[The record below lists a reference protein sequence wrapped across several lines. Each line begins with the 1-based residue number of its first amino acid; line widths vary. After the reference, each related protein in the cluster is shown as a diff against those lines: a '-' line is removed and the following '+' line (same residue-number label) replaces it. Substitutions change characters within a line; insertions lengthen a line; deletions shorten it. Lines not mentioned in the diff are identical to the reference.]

1 MSSKIYKN
9 IGITFWFLALVFA
22 LLPSWPYLYYRLSP
36 QASSDLA
43 ITIANTTTS
52 PSTIYQPAEATP
64 QALLAGD
71 LPSITP
77 SPSPSP
83 STQLPPLDPSL
94 PTQNGLLIDKI
105 GVKGEIHEGE
115 DWEKILKTGIWRV
128 PNFATPSTIHDLP
141 STKPLPIILAAHRW
155 GYLEWSAS
163 FRKLNSFYNLPKLQE
178 GDKIELIWE
187 QRKYKYTVKAV
198 STGTE
203 ITDYSHDLILYTCQ
217 LWNSPVRFFVYAS
230 RTN

>member
-9 IGITFWFLALVFA
+9 IGITFWFLALIFA

-43 ITIANTTTS
+43 TTIANTTTS
-52 PSTIYQPAEATP
+52 PSTIY
-64 QALLAGD
+64 D

-77 SPSPSP
+77 SLSPSP
-83 STQLPPLDPSL
+83 SIAYNPPSTKPSLPLPPLNPSL

-128 PNFATPSTIHDLP
+128 PNFATPSTIYDLP

-163 FRKLNSFYNLPKLQE
+163 FRKLNSFYNLPKLVE

-187 QRKYKYTVKAV
+187 QRKYKYVVKAV

>member
-1 MSSKIYKN
+1 MASKKHLYTRLGTLLWILAA
-9 IGITFWFLALVFA
+9 TFAI
-22 LLPSWPYLYYRLSP
+22 LPSWPYLYYRLSP

-43 ITIANTTTS
+43 TTIANTTIS
-52 PSTIYQPAEATP
+52 PSTIY
-64 QALLAGD
+64 D

-77 SPSPSP
+77 TPFPSP
-83 STQLPPLDPSL
+83 STIDNLPTTQLPSLDHSL
-94 PTQNGLLIDKI
+94 PTQNGLIIDKI

-115 DWEKILKTGIWRV
+115 DWEKILRKGIWRV
-128 PNFATPSTIHDLP
+128 PNFATPSENCELSSINC
-141 STKPLPIILAAHRW
+141 KPVILAAHRW

-163 FRKLNSFYNLPKLQE
+163 FRKLNSFYNLPKLVE

-217 LWNSPVRFFVYAS
+217 LWNSPIRFFVYAS

>member
-43 ITIANTTTS
+43 TTIANTTTS
-52 PSTIYQPAEATP
+52 PSTIY
-64 QALLAGD
+64 D

-77 SPSPSP
+77 SLSPSPSP
-83 STQLPPLDPSL
+83 STIYNLPPTQLPPLDPSL

-105 GVKGEIHEGE
+105 DVKGEIHEGE

-128 PNFATPSTIHDLP
+128 PNFATPADLADSP
-141 STKPLPIILAAHRW
+141 QGVLTQQKPIILAAHRW

-163 FRKLNSFYNLPKLQE
+163 FRKLNSFYNLPKLVE

-187 QRKYKYTVKAV
+187 QRKYKYVVKAV

>member
-9 IGITFWFLALVFA
+9 IGITFWFLALIFA

-43 ITIANTTTS
+43 TTIANTTTS
-52 PSTIYQPAEATP
+52 PSTIY
-64 QALLAGD
+64 D

-77 SPSPSP
+77 SLSPSP
-83 STQLPPLDPSL
+83 SIAYNPPSTKPSLPLPPLNPSL

-163 FRKLNSFYNLPKLQE
+163 FRKLNSFYNLPKLVE

-187 QRKYKYTVKAV
+187 QRKYKYVVKAV